1 MQKPATKY
9 SLLIEPGRAENNY
22 WMDLLRFKELFY
34 ILTWRDLKV
43 RYKQTV
49 LGVAWSVIRPLLTML
64 IFTVVFEKAAGLKAD
79 DPSVPYG
86 LFVMAGILPWQFFSN
101 ALGEASNS
109 LLGNANL
116 ISKVY
121 FPRLIIPASA
131 VITSMVDFFITFVL
145 LLVMFGYFQ
154 YTPSVRIL
162 FLPLFVI
169 LTFFCAFGIGLYIT
183 ALNVKY
189 RDFRYIIPFVI
200 QFGLYITPVG
210 FSTQVLMSKLPP
222 FFQSVYMLNPMVGVI
237 DGFRWCFFETSALSI
252 QTLLYSIGMT
262 ILFMYIGVRTFR
274 KMERHFA
281 DLI

>member
-1 MQKPATKY
+1 MSKTTTKY
-9 SLLIEPGRAENNY
+9 SLTIEAGRAEKNY
-22 WMDLLRFKELFY
+22 WADLFRFKDLFY

-49 LGVAWSVIRPLLTML
+49 LGVAWSVIRPLLTMI
-64 IFTVVFEKAAGLKAD
+64 IFTVVFERAAGLKAD

-86 LFVMAGILPWQFFSN
+86 LFVLAGILPWQFFSN

-109 LLGNANL
+109 LLGNSNL

-131 VITSMVDFFITFVL
+131 VITSMVDFFITFILML
-145 LLVMFGYFQ
+145 LMFVFYQ

-162 FLPLFVI
+162 FMPFFVI

-210 FSTQVLMSKLPP
+210 FSTKLLLSKLPP
-222 FFQSVYMLNPMVGVI
+222 FFQTLYMLNPMVGVI
-237 DGFRWCFFETSALSI
+237 DGFRWCFFESSPLSI
-252 QTLLYSIGMT
+252 PTLLYSIGMT
-262 ILFMYIGVRTFR
+262 ILFMYIGIRTFR

>member
-1 MQKPATKY
+1 MLKAPIKY
-9 SLLIEPGRAENNY
+9 SLTIEQGRAEKNY
-22 WMDLLRFKELFY
+22 WTDLFRFRELFY

-49 LGVAWSVIRPLLTML
+49 LGVAWSVVRPLLTMI
-64 IFTVVFEKAAGLKAD
+64 IFTVVFERAAGLKAD
-79 DPSVPYG
+79 DPAVPYG
-86 LFVMAGILPWQFFSN
+86 LFVLAGILPWQFFSN
-101 ALGEASNS
+101 ALGESSNS

-145 LLVMFGYFQ
+145 LLCTFVYYD
-154 YTPSVRIL
+154 YTPSIRII
-162 FLPLFVI
+162 FMPFFVI

-210 FSTQVLMSKLPP
+210 FSTKLLLSKLPP
-222 FFQSVYMLNPMVGVI
+222 FFQTVYMLNPMVGVI
-237 DGFRWCFFETSALSI
+237 DGFRWCFFDSSPLSI
-252 QTLLYSIGMT
+252 PTLLYSIGMT
-262 ILFMYIGVRTFR
+262 ILFMFIGIRTFR